1 MATLEPT
8 NKLAPITPAIDNIV
22 TWRDFSPAPKSCDC
36 DSCPIIYPLEVC
48 HTGERP
54 DVPRGARVLLL
65 FCRSRLHS
73 LTNVLRF
80 RMCSVLCLFLYA
92 CFASLKQSAMILSP
106 CSICASS
113 MVSGTRMRS
122 TL

>member
-1 MATLEPT
+1 MATLDPT

-48 HTGERP
+48 HLGERP
-54 DVPRGARVLLL
+54 DIPAPGHAYNYCFAGLVFIPLLTYFVSAYLL
-65 FCRSRLHS
+65 F
-73 LTNVLRF
+73 
-80 RMCSVLCLFLYA
+80 YA
-92 CFASLKQSAMILSP
+92 CFASVKQSAMIFSP